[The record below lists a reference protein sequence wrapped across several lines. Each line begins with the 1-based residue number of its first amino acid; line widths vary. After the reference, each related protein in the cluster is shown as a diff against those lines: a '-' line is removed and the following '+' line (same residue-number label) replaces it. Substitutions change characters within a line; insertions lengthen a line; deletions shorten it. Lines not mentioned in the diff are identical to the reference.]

1 MGEVLEGQLDLA
13 VAQAPVLIQP
23 LLRLAFACRHFE
35 LQGAFRF
42 FLGDVALDR
51 LLQLKAAS
59 LCSIIE
65 NYLIRSFIRFCS
77 DVPLSIICDSYCND
91 MLCIVIVYGRII
103 PWCFNNLVIVFLSV
117 RASAGIRS

>member
-35 LQGAFRF
+35 LQRAFRF

-51 LLQLKAAS
+51 LLQLEAAR
-59 LCSIIE
+59 LVGVVVLE
-65 NYLIRSFIRFCS
+65 RDFCLL
-77 DVPLSIICDSYCND
+77 VFRH
-91 MLCIVIVYGRII
+91 GR
-103 PWCFNNLVIVFLSV
+103 
-117 RASAGIRS
+117 

>member
-35 LQGAFRF
+35 LQRAFRF

-51 LLQLKAAS
+51 LLQFQSAS
-59 LCSIIE
+59 LCTIFE
-65 NYLIRSFIRFCS
+65 NYLICSFIRFCS
-77 DVPLSIICDSYCND
+77 DVPISIIFDSYCND
-91 MLCIVIVYGRII
+91 IL
-103 PWCFNNLVIVFLSV
+103 
-117 RASAGIRS
+117 